1 MAQAEPA
8 VTTWKIIKGSVED
21 RRKGLVFKQ
30 MIIPSVPTYVTTF
43 TYSNVACAKDGSRT
57 HNLIHSATLHLTEYF
72 FFDQLP
78 PTVVFI
84 EKPLSF
90 TSGEALWN
98 VNVTH
103 GESHFDET
111 KDRHSS

>member
-1 MAQAEPA
+1 M
-8 VTTWKIIKGSVED
+8 
-21 RRKGLVFKQ
+21 
-30 MIIPSVPTYVTTF
+30 TTF
-43 TYSNVACAKDGSRT
+43 TYSNVACAKDGSHT
-57 HNLIHSATLHLTEYF
+57 QPYSLSNFTLNRIV